1 MNLCLN
7 KMNVS
12 MEDLKKILPVLDN
25 LLKTQT
31 DTEALVN
38 ICWSISYL
46 CDAPNE
52 NIRVVMDLIDLG
64 SIIELLDN
72 EQLIKPVLRVF
83 GNIATGDDIQCD
95 TLVQLGLI
103 EYLQKLIDH
112 NKNSIKNEVC
122 WILSNLTAG
131 NRSQI
136 QVS

>member
-1 MNLCLN
+1 
-7 KMNVS
+7 MNVS
-12 MEDLKKILPVLDN
+12 RENLKKILPVLDH

-46 CDAPNE
+46 CDAQNE
-52 NIRVVMDLIDLG
+52 NIQAIIDLIDLG

-72 EQLIKPVLRVF
+72 KQLIKAVLRVF
-83 GNIATGDDIQCD
+83 GNIATGDDLQCD
-95 TLVQLGLI
+95 NVVQLGLI
-103 EYLQKLIDH
+103 EYLQKLIDRTE
-112 NKNSIKNEVC
+112 NSIKSEVC

-131 NRSQI
+131 NSSQI